1 MDKHY
6 KSPKLTPQGSSEDK
20 IKVNKNMQQNKQTTP
35 QTPRPQPAARPD
47 ERGAIA
53 VTGFLKISDPN
64 TKQVFVEKR
73 A

>member
-1 MDKHY
+1 MGEHY

-35 QTPRPQPAARPD
+35 QTPRPQPVSRPD
-47 ERGAIA
+47 ERGTIA
-53 VTGFLKISDPN
+53 VTGFLKISDPQ